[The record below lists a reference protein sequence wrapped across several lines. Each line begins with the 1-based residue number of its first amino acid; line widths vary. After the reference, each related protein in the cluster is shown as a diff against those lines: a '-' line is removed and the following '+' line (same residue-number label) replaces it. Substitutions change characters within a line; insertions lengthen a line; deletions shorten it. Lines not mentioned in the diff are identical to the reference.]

1 MRICLK
7 EDCRNPSI
15 PRGKFCEMHRTNKRR
30 VSPTP
35 LIDQE
40 RIVEDRLLRD
50 EQKEE
55 YDRTVI
61 EDERRM
67 REIQEEKELEL
78 AIEMSRKMEI
88 DDKRKNILDEPS
100 SDYFN
105 IQFFFPSGRRVRR
118 KFSDNSLL
126 SDVRNF
132 VDIYLIDNEIK
143 IQNYNLVYNF
153 PCRKFTYSDGEYTLN
168 SIFTEKSFSLYI
180 ENLDS

>member
-1 MRICLK
+1 MRICSK
-7 EDCRNPSI
+7 EDCENPSI
-15 PRGKFCEMHRTNKRR
+15 SRGKFCEMHRTNKRR
-30 VSPTP
+30 VSPMP

-61 EDERRM
+61 EDERRL

-88 DDKRKNILDEPS
+88 DDKRKKISDEPCD
-100 SDYFN
+100 DYFN

-118 KFSDNSLL
+118 KFSDNLTL

-143 IQNYNLVYNF
+143 I
-153 PCRKFTYSDGEYTLN
+153 E
-168 SIFTEKSFSLYI
+168 I
-180 ENLDS
+180 

>member
-7 EDCRNPSI
+7 EDCENPSI
-15 PRGKFCEMHRTNKRR
+15 SRGKFCEMHRTNKRR
-30 VSPTP
+30 VP

-61 EDERRM
+61 EDERRL

-78 AIEMSRKMEI
+78 AIEMSRKMQI
-88 DDKRKNILDEPS
+88 DDKRKKISDEPS
-100 SDYFN
+100 GDYFN
-105 IQFFFPSGRRVRR
+105 IQILFPSGRRVRR
-118 KFSDNSLL
+118 KFSDNSTL

-132 VDIYLIDNEIK
+132 VDIYLIDNEIE
-143 IQNYNLVYNF
+143 IENYDLIYNF
-153 PCRKFTYSDGEYTLN
+153 PYRKFTSIDNEYTLN
-168 SIFTEKSFSLYI
+168 SVFIEKSFSLYI
-180 ENLDS
+180 ENLNS

>member
-7 EDCRNPSI
+7 EDCGNPSI
-15 PRGKFCEMHRTNKRR
+15 PRGKFCEMHRTNKR
-30 VSPTP
+30 TP
-35 LIDQE
+35 IPVVIDQE
-40 RIVEDRLLRD
+40 RILEDRLLRD

-88 DDKRKNILDEPS
+88 DDKRRKIGDEPLCE
-100 SDYFN
+100 YFN
-105 IQFFFPSGRRVRR
+105 VQFFFPSGRRVRR
-118 KFSDNSLL
+118 KFSDNSTL

-132 VDIYLIDNEIK
+132 IDIYLVDNKIK
-143 IQNYNLVYNF
+143 IENYDLVYNF
-153 PCRKFTYSDGEYTLN
+153 PYRKFTSIDNECTLN
-168 SIFTEKSFSLYI
+168 SVFTEKSFSLYI
-180 ENLDS
+180 ENLDSI